1 MTNTDVLVCGGGIA
15 GPVLAY
21 CLHRHGFRP
30 VVVERAPAPRE
41 GGQTVDLRG
50 VARKVVERLGCMD
63 RVREVTLEQRGF
75 ALVDDDGRILARMP
89 TELFGG
95 EGIVSELEVL
105 RGDLARVFYEASTP
119 HTEYLFDDTITAI
132 AQDREGVTVHF
143 ERGPGRRFA
152 FVVGA
157 DGTHSTVRNLAFGPE
172 DACVR
177 FLDCQF
183 AWFTAPSDDDLDG
196 WYLMHNAPGGLV
208 TSIRPG
214 RLAGESKAGFAFRS
228 KRLDVD
234 RRDVARQKDLVARAF
249 ANVGWKA
256 PKLLEAMR
264 ASSDFALAEL
274 GQVQLDSWSRGR
286 VALLG
291 DAAWCPSPLTGLGTS
306 LAIVGAWVLAGELA
320 AANGDHRIAFPRY
333 EALLRPWVKRSQE
346 LPPGGVKGFA
356 PDTAFAISMRAMSM
370 RWMGR
375 WPLRN
380 LIASQFGKAA
390 DFDLP
395 EYRWRDTN
403 SNAEKVT
410 SRAKTSA
417 AALERHADGD
427 SSIQCEVLRRRRSA
441 RTGGMAERRLARSRF
456 ART

>member
-1 MTNTDVLVCGGGIA
+1 MKNTDVLVCGGGIA

-21 CLHRHGFRP
+21 CLHRQGFRP
-30 VVVERAPAPRE
+30 VVVERAPAPRQ

-50 VARKVVERLGCMD
+50 VARTVVERLGWMD
-63 RVREVTLEQRGF
+63 RVREVSLDQRGF
-75 ALVDDDGRILARMP
+75 ALVDDDGRFLARMP

-95 EGIVSELEVL
+95 EGIVSEIEVL
-105 RGDLARVFYEASTP
+105 RDDLARVFYDASAP

-132 AQDREGVTVHF
+132 DQDRDGVTVRF
-143 ERGPGRRFA
+143 ERAPERRFA

-157 DGTHSTVRNLAFGPE
+157 DGTHSAVRNLAFGPE
-172 DACVR
+172 ESCVR
-177 FLDCQF
+177 FLDCQL
-183 AWFTAPSDDDLDG
+183 AWFTAPGDDELDG

-214 RLAGESKAGFAFRS
+214 RRPGESKAGFAFRS

-234 RRDVARQKDLVARAF
+234 RRDVARQKEIVAQTF
-249 ANVGWKA
+249 ADVGWKA
-256 PKLLEAMR
+256 PKLVEAMR
-264 ASSDFALAEL
+264 QSSDFAFAEL
-274 GQVQLDSWSRGR
+274 GQVHLDSWSRGR

-306 LAIVGAWVLAGELA
+306 LAVVGAWVLAGELA
-320 AANGDHRIAFPRY
+320 AADGDHRIAFPRY
-333 EALLRPWVKRSQE
+333 EALMRPYVKRSQE

-380 LIASQFGKAA
+380 LIASQFGKAS
-390 DFDLP
+390 DFELP
-395 EYRWRDTN
+395 NYGWNDARSALDQKAARE
-403 SNAEKVT
+403 
-410 SRAKTSA
+410 AKTSPP
-417 AALERHADGD
+417 ALDNHA
-427 SSIQCEVLRRRRSA
+427 I
-441 RTGGMAERRLARSRF
+441 
-456 ART
+456 